1 MSNKITTPFPLF
13 SDIDGSPLNAG
24 FLFLGESEKDAEQFP
39 IVAYWDETKTQIVQQ
54 PVSTRNGFI
63 VRNNLPAKIFI
74 EEESCSIT
82 IKDQNNY
89 VIQSVLS
96 YDQLST
102 VRGVKALIQSEQ
114 TRAEIAEQSLDL
126 KITAEK
132 DRAIAIEQSLQL
144 QITTGNSG
152 IKYFSTEA
160 EVLTFTPGADDP
172 KQAYAFDTKKNYLWN
187 GTAWIDEGVSLLD
200 LAAEKV
206 VEFYTPDLIKINIDS
221 VKWAGAAIETTTG
234 NPNIF
239 SFASD
244 RYFLQIDVSEAKK
257 IKVEN
262 ARTDVSSWKW
272 VFRDKNLNLLGYSPV
287 GNFEI
292 DIPSGSK
299 WAMRTH
305 TVAGFVENVNLS
317 VSLLSNNTTQLANL
331 ASSIDAKSY
340 FYSDEPVPVNYQI
353 QQGVRAVSTNS
364 AQPLEIFS
372 ANTADVRAY
381 IQLDVENFSVL
392 KIAGARTDV
401 SAWVWVFRDK
411 NLRLVSISTFY
422 GNGDLSVPEGAKY
435 AYRTTRVDS
444 LSLIENIGMTINA
457 VYKKSSLQ
465 AQINSLVA
473 SVGQVTIS
481 FPWIYGAAVSTNVS
495 TPSVVLAPREG
506 RAYIKIDV
514 ELFDK
519 IKIDNAI
526 TTVPGWTWVFRDG
539 NDGLIQFSSFYGNGV
554 LTVPDGA
561 KWAYRTVR
569 VDSLS
574 LIENTEM
581 SIIGI
586 LGGTS
591 VQNQIDDQRL
601 ELQALKVNVDRLLFE
616 SLSKGKF
623 VSPNHFEGNTQHD
636 RIDAALAF
644 IKKRG
649 WGILELGLDTI
660 SIPNTNQWLR
670 SSAILIPDNCW
681 IYLNNGKV
689 KLQDGVFDNIFRNEG
704 IIPSVNPY
712 SPATELRENSN
723 IRIFGTGIGSAF
735 IEGPDVPYTAPHPI
749 NGGDPVPWVG
759 DWYGWRTIGIL
770 LANVK
775 NYKIHDFKMSKTTC
789 WAISQEHGCEDFEVF
804 NLDFDTNVK
813 NGDGIDV
820 RQGCKN
826 GVIYNI
832 SGHTYDDTV
841 ALSAIQN
848 FITQHPSG
856 SYIYPVQV
864 GGYSDRG
871 FGGNIENVRI
881 YDIGG
886 NGNHNG
892 VRLLT
897 SGGSKLHDVSV
908 DDVRDENGGY
918 SGSVVYVSSGYG
930 SQATMG
936 DFKNIYVNGVK
947 SSSSN
952 TALFLQGPLQ
962 DSQFNYIR
970 QLNQSGVLV
979 NQSGATFENTTVT
992 NAAME

>member
-1 MSNKITTPFPLF
+1 MAIITEEKMQNLDT
-13 SDIDGSPLNAG
+13 DIQHA
-24 FLFLGESEKDAEQFP
+24 GESVNEDKIINPRYGAPFNSFP
-39 IVAYWDETKTQIVQQ
+39 RAIRLMQEAGGWNFYSTENELLATVPEISPSVAY
-54 PVSTRNGFI
+54 
-63 VRNNLPAKIFI
+63 A
-74 EEESCSIT
+74 
-82 IKDQNNY
+82 
-89 VIQSVLS
+89 
-96 YDQLST
+96 
-102 VRGVKALIQSEQ
+102 A
-114 TRAEIAEQSLDL
+114 
-126 KITAEK
+126 
-132 DRAIAIEQSLQL
+132 
-144 QITTGNSG
+144 
-152 IKYFSTEA
+152 
-160 EVLTFTPGADDP
+160 
-172 KQAYAFDTKKNYLWN
+172 DTKKYYKWN
-187 GTAWIDEGVSLLD
+187 GTAWIDEGLSQ
-200 LAAEKV
+200 LALAIKKL
-206 VEFYTPDLIKINIDS
+206 VEFYTPDIVNIDIDAVMWS
-221 VKWAGAAIETTTG
+221 GAAIETSVG
-234 NPNIF
+234 NANIF

-244 RYFLQIDVSEAKK
+244 RYFLQIDVSDAKK

-262 ARTDVSSWKW
+262 ARTDVPSWKW
-272 VFRDKNLNLLGYSPV
+272 VFRDEDLNLLGYSQV

-292 DIPSGSK
+292 DVPIGAK

-305 TVAGFVENVNLS
+305 TAAGFIENENLA
-317 VSLLSNNTTQLANL
+317 VSLVSNNTTQLANL
-331 ASSIDAKSY
+331 AASIDAKSY
-340 FYSDEPVPVNYQI
+340 LTSSQPILLNYQVH
-353 QQGVRAVSTNS
+353 QGVRAVSTNS
-364 AQPLEIFS
+364 AQPLEVFS
-372 ANTADVRAY
+372 VNTTDVRAY
-381 IQLDVENFSVL
+381 IQLDVENYSLL
-392 KIAGARTDV
+392 KISGARNDV

-411 NLRLVSISTFY
+411 NLRLVSVSTFY
-422 GNGDLSVPEGAKY
+422 GNGDLVVPNGAKY

-444 LSLIENIGMTINA
+444 LSLVENVGMTINA
-457 VYKKSSLQ
+457 VYKTSSLQ
-465 AQINSLVA
+465 AQIDNLVA
-473 SVGQVTIS
+473 SVGQVIIS
-481 FPWIYGAAVSTNVS
+481 FPWVYGAAVNTNTA
-495 TPSVVLAPREG
+495 TPSTVLALGSG

-514 ELFDK
+514 ELYTK

-526 TTVPGWTWVFRDG
+526 TTEPGWVWVFRDES
-539 NDGLIQFSSFYGNGV
+539 DGLIQFTSFFGNGV
-554 LTVPDGA
+554 LAVPEGA

-569 VDSLS
+569 VDSLA
-574 LIENTEM
+574 LIENADM
-581 SIIGI
+581 SIVGV
-586 LGGTS
+586 LASRS
-591 VQNQIDDQRL
+591 VQNQIDEQSV
-601 ELQALKVNVDRLLFE
+601 ELQTVRINVDRLLVE
-616 SLSKGKF
+616 SMAQGRF
-623 VSPNHFEGNTQHD
+623 VSPNQFEGNTQHD

-649 WGILELGLDTI
+649 WGILEFGLDTI
-660 SIPNTNQWLR
+660 SVPNTNQWLR
-670 SSAILIPDNCW
+670 SSAVLIPDNCW
-681 IYLNNGKV
+681 IYLNNSKV
-689 KLQDGVFDNIFRNEG
+689 KLQDGIFDNIFRNEG
-704 IIPSVNPY
+704 IIPSINPY
-712 SPATELRENSN
+712 SPAIELRENNN
-723 IRIFGTGIGSAF
+723 IRIFGTGIGNAF

-770 LANVK
+770 FANVK

-789 WAISQEHGCEDFEVF
+789 WAISQEHGCENFEVF

-881 YDIGG
+881 YDIAG

-962 DSQFNYIR
+962 DSQFNFVR

-992 NAAME
+992 NAI